1 LNTLNAS
8 KTSLKSSKNA
18 RLIALEIWM
27 LVFYQEKKLD
37 EVINNS
43 IDFNK
48 LDKRDKAFVYLI
60 INTSMRR
67 QKQAKLIYN
76 HFANTGIKNRNR
88 YLNSI
93 LTIASVQL
101 IWLKVAPHAV
111 LNNAVEQAK
120 KYGGDKQSKLVNA
133 LLRNMLRNE
142 SEWINLILDD
152 SVNLPEWIFKSWS
165 ALYGEKAVREI
176 VHLAMEPPPLD
187 IIVSK
192 KVSKKEKQKLKL
204 ELNGEEILP
213 NVLRCK
219 FNGPIEFL
227 PRYYDGIW
235 WIQDAASQ
243 IPCNL
248 LLTKI
253 PKHFINTKIT
263 SLKFLDLCSA
273 PGGKAAQL
281 LDNDLDIVCVEKNES
296 RSKRFDENMKR
307 LNFKSNIYIAN
318 AENYDPGFKPDIVL
332 IDAPCSATGTI
343 RRNPDIFIKPAPK
356 NLNDL
361 IKIQDNILKNAS
373 KILNKNG
380 IIMYITCSLQKIE
393 GERRIEKF
401 LIEQSNFSII
411 PFYPNEYPLIESC
424 ITKEG
429 FLRILPNNLN
439 FGSDNIINGSDGFFV
454 SLLKMDT

>member
-1 LNTLNAS
+1 MNTLNVS
-8 KTSLKSSKNA
+8 KTSFKSSKNA

-48 LDKRDKAFVYLI
+48 LDKRDKAFLYLI

-67 QKQAKLIYN
+67 HKQAKLIYN

-93 LTIASVQL
+93 LTIAIVQL

-142 SEWINLILDD
+142 SEWINLIPDD

-165 ALYGEKAVREI
+165 VLYGEQAVKEI
-176 VHLAMEPPPLD
+176 VNLAMEPPPLD

-192 KVSKKEKQKLKL
+192 KISEQEKQKLKS
-204 ELNGEEILP
+204 ELHGEEILP
-213 NVLRCK
+213 NVFRCK
-219 FNGPIEFL
+219 FNGPIETL

-253 PKHFINTKIT
+253 PKHFINTKTT

-273 PGGKAAQL
+273 PGGKASQL
-281 LDNDLDIVCVEKNES
+281 LDNDLDIVCVDKNES

-307 LNFKSNIYIAN
+307 LNFKASIYIAN

-356 NLNDL
+356 NLDDL

-439 FGSDNIINGSDGFFV
+439 FGSNNIINGSDGFFV

>member
-1 LNTLNAS
+1 VNTLNVS
-8 KTSLKSSKNA
+8 KTSFKSSKNA

-48 LDKRDKAFVYLI
+48 LDKRDKAFLYLI

-67 QKQAKLIYN
+67 HKQAKLIYN

-93 LTIASVQL
+93 LTIAIVQL
-101 IWLKVAPHAV
+101 IWLKVAPYAV

-142 SEWINLILDD
+142 SEWINLIPDD

-165 ALYGEKAVREI
+165 VLYGEQAVKEI
-176 VHLAMEPPPLD
+176 VNLAMEPPPLD

-192 KVSKKEKQKLKL
+192 KISEQEKQKLKS

-213 NVLRCK
+213 NVFRCK
-219 FNGPIEFL
+219 FNGPIESL

-253 PKHFINTKIT
+253 HKHFINIKTT

-273 PGGKAAQL
+273 PGGKASQL

-307 LNFKSNIYIAN
+307 LNFKASIYIAN

-356 NLNDL
+356 NLDDL

-439 FGSDNIINGSDGFFV
+439 FGSDNITNGSDGFFV

>member
-1 LNTLNAS
+1 MNTLNAS
-8 KTSLKSSKNA
+8 KTSFKSSKNA

-204 ELNGEEILP
+204 ELNG
-213 NVLRCK
+213 
-219 FNGPIEFL
+219 
-227 PRYYDGIW
+227 
-235 WIQDAASQ
+235 
-243 IPCNL
+243 
-248 LLTKI
+248 
-253 PKHFINTKIT
+253 
-263 SLKFLDLCSA
+263 
-273 PGGKAAQL
+273 
-281 LDNDLDIVCVEKNES
+281 
-296 RSKRFDENMKR
+296 
-307 LNFKSNIYIAN
+307 
-318 AENYDPGFKPDIVL
+318 
-332 IDAPCSATGTI
+332 
-343 RRNPDIFIKPAPK
+343 
-356 NLNDL
+356 
-361 IKIQDNILKNAS
+361 
-373 KILNKNG
+373 
-380 IIMYITCSLQKIE
+380 
-393 GERRIEKF
+393 
-401 LIEQSNFSII
+401 
-411 PFYPNEYPLIESC
+411 
-424 ITKEG
+424 
-429 FLRILPNNLN
+429 
-439 FGSDNIINGSDGFFV
+439 
-454 SLLKMDT
+454 

>member
-1 LNTLNAS
+1 MNTLNVS
-8 KTSLKSSKNA
+8 KTSFKSSKNA

-67 QKQAKLIYN
+67 HKQAKLIYN

-111 LNNAVEQAK
+111 LDNAVEQAK

-142 SEWINLILDD
+142 SEWINLIPDD

-165 ALYGEKAVREI
+165 VLYGEQAVKEI
-176 VHLAMEPPPLD
+176 VNLAMEPPPLD

-192 KVSKKEKQKLKL
+192 KISEQEKQKLKS

-213 NVLRCK
+213 NVFRCK

-253 PKHFINTKIT
+253 PKHFINTKTT

-273 PGGKAAQL
+273 PGGKASQL

-307 LNFKSNIYIAN
+307 LNFKASIYIAN

-356 NLNDL
+356 NLDDL

-411 PFYPNEYPLIESC
+411 PFCPNEYPLIESC

>member
-1 LNTLNAS
+1 MNTLNVS
-8 KTSLKSSKNA
+8 KTSFKSSKNA

-48 LDKRDKAFVYLI
+48 LDKRDKAFLYLI

-67 QKQAKLIYN
+67 HKQAKLIYN

-93 LTIASVQL
+93 LTIAIVQL

-142 SEWINLILDD
+142 SEWINLIPDD

-165 ALYGEKAVREI
+165 VLYGEQADKKI
-176 VHLAMEPPPLD
+176 VNLAMEPPPLD

-192 KVSKKEKQKLKL
+192 KISEQEKQKLKS

-213 NVLRCK
+213 NVFRCK
-219 FNGPIEFL
+219 FNGPIESL

-253 PKHFINTKIT
+253 PKHFINTKTT

-273 PGGKAAQL
+273 PGGKASQL
-281 LDNDLDIVCVEKNES
+281 LDNDLDIVCVDKNES

-307 LNFKSNIYIAN
+307 LNFKASIYIAN

-356 NLNDL
+356 NLDDL

-439 FGSDNIINGSDGFFV
+439 FGSDDIINGSDGFFV

>member
-1 LNTLNAS
+1 MNTLNVS
-8 KTSLKSSKNA
+8 KTSFKSSKNA

-67 QKQAKLIYN
+67 HKQAKLIYN

-120 KYGGDKQSKLVNA
+120 KFGGDKQSKLVNA

-165 ALYGEKAVREI
+165 VLYGEKAVKEI
-176 VHLAMEPPPLD
+176 VHLAMAPPPLD
-187 IIVSK
+187 IIISK
-192 KVSKKEKQKLKL
+192 KVNKKEKQKLKL

-213 NVLRCK
+213 NVFRCK
-219 FNGPIEFL
+219 FNGPIESL

-253 PKHFINTKIT
+253 PKHFINTKTT

-273 PGGKAAQL
+273 PGGKASQL
-281 LDNDLDIVCVEKNES
+281 LDNDLDIVCVDKNES

-307 LNFKSNIYIAN
+307 LNFKASIYIAN

-356 NLNDL
+356 NLDDL

>member
-1 LNTLNAS
+1 
-8 KTSLKSSKNA
+8 
-18 RLIALEIWM
+18 M

-165 ALYGEKAVREI
+165 ALYGEKAVR
-176 VHLAMEPPPLD
+176 
-187 IIVSK
+187 
-192 KVSKKEKQKLKL
+192 
-204 ELNGEEILP
+204 
-213 NVLRCK
+213 
-219 FNGPIEFL
+219 
-227 PRYYDGIW
+227 
-235 WIQDAASQ
+235 
-243 IPCNL
+243 
-248 LLTKI
+248 
-253 PKHFINTKIT
+253 
-263 SLKFLDLCSA
+263 
-273 PGGKAAQL
+273 
-281 LDNDLDIVCVEKNES
+281 
-296 RSKRFDENMKR
+296 
-307 LNFKSNIYIAN
+307 
-318 AENYDPGFKPDIVL
+318 
-332 IDAPCSATGTI
+332 
-343 RRNPDIFIKPAPK
+343 
-356 NLNDL
+356 
-361 IKIQDNILKNAS
+361 
-373 KILNKNG
+373 
-380 IIMYITCSLQKIE
+380 
-393 GERRIEKF
+393 
-401 LIEQSNFSII
+401 
-411 PFYPNEYPLIESC
+411 
-424 ITKEG
+424 
-429 FLRILPNNLN
+429 
-439 FGSDNIINGSDGFFV
+439 
-454 SLLKMDT
+454 

>member
-1 LNTLNAS
+1 MNTLNVS
-8 KTSLKSSKNA
+8 KTSFKSSKNA

-67 QKQAKLIYN
+67 YKQAKLIYN

-142 SEWINLILDD
+142 SEWINLIPDD

-165 ALYGEKAVREI
+165 VLYGEQAVKEI
-176 VHLAMEPPPLD
+176 INLAMEPPPLD

-192 KVSKKEKQKLKL
+192 KINEQEKQKLKS

-213 NVLRCK
+213 NVFRCK
-219 FNGPIEFL
+219 FNGPIESL

-253 PKHFINTKIT
+253 PKHFINTKTT

-273 PGGKAAQL
+273 PGGKASQL
-281 LDNDLDIVCVEKNES
+281 LDNDLDIVCVDKNES

-307 LNFKSNIYIAN
+307 LNFKASIYIAN

-356 NLNDL
+356 NLDDL

>member
-1 LNTLNAS
+1 LNIPNVS
-8 KTSLKSSKNA
+8 KTSFKSGKNA

-37 EVINNS
+37 EIINNS

-48 LDKRDKAFVYLI
+48 LEKRDKAFVYLL

-76 HFANTGIKNRNR
+76 YFANTGIKNRNR

-101 IWLKVAPHAV
+101 IWLKIAPHAV

-142 SEWINLILDD
+142 SEWINLIPDD

-165 ALYGEKAVREI
+165 ALYGEQAVKEI
-176 VHLAMEPPPLD
+176 VNLAMEPPPLD

-192 KVSKKEKQKLKL
+192 KISEQEKQKLKS
-204 ELNGEEILP
+204 ELNGVEILP
-213 NVLRCK
+213 NVFRCK
-219 FNGPIEFL
+219 FNGAIETL
-227 PRYYDGIW
+227 PKYYDGIW

-253 PKHFINTKIT
+253 PKHFINTTLT
-263 SLKFLDLCSA
+263 SLKVLDLCCA
-273 PGGKAAQL
+273 PGGKSAQL
-281 LDNDLDIVCVEKNES
+281 LDNDLDIVCIEKSEL
-296 RSKRFDENMKR
+296 RSKRFNENMER
-307 LNFKSNIYIAN
+307 LNFKSKMFIAN
-318 AENYDPGFKPDIVL
+318 AENYDPGFKPDVIL

-356 NLNDL
+356 NLDDL

-401 LIEQSNFSII
+401 LLEQSNFSII
-411 PFYPNEYPLIESC
+411 PFYPNEYPMIESY
-424 ITKEG
+424 ISKEG
-429 FLRILPNNLN
+429 FLRILPNYLN
-439 FGSDNIINGSDGFFV
+439 FGSDDVINGSDGFFV

>member
-1 LNTLNAS
+1 MNTLNVS
-8 KTSLKSSKNA
+8 KTSFKSSKNA

-67 QKQAKLIYN
+67 HKQAKLIYN

-93 LTIASVQL
+93 LTIAIVQL

-142 SEWINLILDD
+142 SEWINLIPDD

-165 ALYGEKAVREI
+165 VLYGEQAVKEI
-176 VHLAMEPPPLD
+176 VNLAMEPPPLD

-192 KVSKKEKQKLKL
+192 KISEQEKQKLKS

-213 NVLRCK
+213 NVFRCK
-219 FNGPIEFL
+219 FNGPIESL

-253 PKHFINTKIT
+253 PKHFINTKTT

-273 PGGKAAQL
+273 PGGKASQL

-307 LNFKSNIYIAN
+307 LNFKASIYIAN

-356 NLNDL
+356 NLDDL

>member
-1 LNTLNAS
+1 VNTLNVS
-8 KTSLKSSKNA
+8 KTSFKSSKNA

-67 QKQAKLIYN
+67 HKQAKLIYN

-93 LTIASVQL
+93 LTIAIVQL
-101 IWLKVAPHAV
+101 IWLKVAPYAV

-142 SEWINLILDD
+142 SEWINLIPDD

-165 ALYGEKAVREI
+165 VLYGEQAVKEI
-176 VHLAMEPPPLD
+176 VNLAMEPPPLD

-192 KVSKKEKQKLKL
+192 KISEQEKQKLKF

-213 NVLRCK
+213 NVFRCK
-219 FNGPIEFL
+219 FNGPIESL

-253 PKHFINTKIT
+253 PKHFINTKT
-263 SLKFLDLCSA
+263 NSLKFLDLCSA
-273 PGGKAAQL
+273 PGGKASQL
-281 LDNDLDIVCVEKNES
+281 LDNDLDIVCVDKNES

-307 LNFKSNIYIAN
+307 LNFKASIYIAN

-356 NLNDL
+356 NLDDL

-411 PFYPNEYPLIESC
+411 PFCPNEYPLIESC

-439 FGSDNIINGSDGFFV
+439 FDSDNIINGSDGFFV

>member
-1 LNTLNAS
+1 LNIPNVS
-8 KTSLKSSKNA
+8 KTSCKSGKNA
-18 RLIALEIWM
+18 RFIALEIWM

-37 EVINNS
+37 EIINNS

-48 LDKRDKAFVYLI
+48 LEKRDKAFVYLL

-76 HFANTGIKNRNR
+76 YFANTGIKNRNR

-101 IWLKVAPHAV
+101 IWLKIAPHAV

-142 SEWINLILDD
+142 SEWINLIPDD

-165 ALYGEKAVREI
+165 ALYGEQAVKEI
-176 VHLAMEPPPLD
+176 VNLAMEPPPLD

-192 KVSKKEKQKLKL
+192 KISEQEKQKLKS
-204 ELNGEEILP
+204 ELNGEEVLP
-213 NVLRCK
+213 NVFRCK
-219 FNGPIEFL
+219 FNGAIESL

-253 PKHFINTKIT
+253 PKHFINTTLT
-263 SLKFLDLCSA
+263 SLKVLDLCCA
-273 PGGKAAQL
+273 PGGKSAQL
-281 LDNDLDIVCVEKNES
+281 LDNDLDIVCIEKSEL
-296 RSKRFDENMKR
+296 RSKRFNENMER
-307 LNFKSNIYIAN
+307 LNFKSKMFIAN
-318 AENYDPGFKPDIVL
+318 AENYDPGFKPDVIL

-356 NLNDL
+356 NLDDL

-401 LIEQSNFSII
+401 LLEQSNFSII
-411 PFYPNEYPLIESC
+411 PFYPIEYPMIESC
-424 ITKEG
+424 ISKEG

-439 FGSDNIINGSDGFFV
+439 FGSDDVINGSDGFFV

>member
-1 LNTLNAS
+1 MNTLNVS
-8 KTSLKSSKNA
+8 KTSFKSSKNA

-93 LTIASVQL
+93 LTIAIVQL

-133 LLRNMLRNE
+133 LLRNMVRNE
-142 SEWINLILDD
+142 SEWINLIPDD

-165 ALYGEKAVREI
+165 VLYGEQAVKEI
-176 VHLAMEPPPLD
+176 VNLAMEPPPLD

-192 KVSKKEKQKLKL
+192 KISEQEKQKLKS

-213 NVLRCK
+213 NVFRCK
-219 FNGPIEFL
+219 FNGPIESL

-253 PKHFINTKIT
+253 PKHFINTKTT

-273 PGGKAAQL
+273 PGGKASQL
-281 LDNDLDIVCVEKNES
+281 LDNDLDIVCVDKNES

-307 LNFKSNIYIAN
+307 LNFKSSIYIAN

-356 NLNDL
+356 NLDDL

>member
-1 LNTLNAS
+1 MNTLNVS
-8 KTSLKSSKNA
+8 KTSFKSSKNA

-67 QKQAKLIYN
+67 HKQAKLIYN

-93 LTIASVQL
+93 LTIAIVQL

-142 SEWINLILDD
+142 SEWINLIPDD

-165 ALYGEKAVREI
+165 VLYGEQAVKEI
-176 VHLAMEPPPLD
+176 VNLAMEPPPLD

-192 KVSKKEKQKLKL
+192 KINEQEKQKLKS

-213 NVLRCK
+213 NVFRCK
-219 FNGPIEFL
+219 FNGPIESL

-253 PKHFINTKIT
+253 PKHFINTKTT

-273 PGGKAAQL
+273 PGGKASQL

-307 LNFKSNIYIAN
+307 LNFKASIYIAN

-356 NLNDL
+356 NLDDL

>member
-1 LNTLNAS
+1 MNIPNVS
-8 KTSLKSSKNA
+8 KTSFKSGKNA

-37 EVINNS
+37 EIINNS

-48 LDKRDKAFVYLI
+48 LEKRDKAFVYLL

-76 HFANTGIKNRNR
+76 YFANTGIKNRNR

-101 IWLKVAPHAV
+101 IWLKIAPHAV

-142 SEWINLILDD
+142 SEWINLIPDD

-165 ALYGEKAVREI
+165 TLYGEQAVKEI
-176 VHLAMEPPPLD
+176 VNLAMEPPPLD

-192 KVSKKEKQKLKL
+192 KISEQEKQKLKS
-204 ELNGEEILP
+204 ELNGEEVLP
-213 NVLRCK
+213 NVFRCK
-219 FNGPIEFL
+219 FNGAIETL

-253 PKHFINTKIT
+253 PKHFINTTLT
-263 SLKFLDLCSA
+263 SLKVLDLCCA
-273 PGGKAAQL
+273 PGGKSAQL
-281 LDNDLDIVCVEKNES
+281 LDNDLDIVCIEKSEL
-296 RSKRFDENMKR
+296 RSKRFNENMER
-307 LNFKSNIYIAN
+307 LNFKSKMFIAN
-318 AENYDPGFKPDIVL
+318 AENYDPGFKPDVIL

-356 NLNDL
+356 NLDDL

-401 LIEQSNFSII
+401 LLEQSNFSII
-411 PFYPNEYPLIESC
+411 PFYPIEYPMIESC
-424 ITKEG
+424 ISKEG

-439 FGSDNIINGSDGFFV
+439 FGSDDVINGSDGFFV

>member
-1 LNTLNAS
+1 
-8 KTSLKSSKNA
+8 
-18 RLIALEIWM
+18 
-27 LVFYQEKKLD
+27 
-37 EVINNS
+37 
-43 IDFNK
+43 
-48 LDKRDKAFVYLI
+48 
-60 INTSMRR
+60 MRR
-67 QKQAKLIYN
+67 HKQAKLIYN

-93 LTIASVQL
+93 LTIAIVQL

-142 SEWINLILDD
+142 SEWINLIPDD

-165 ALYGEKAVREI
+165 VLYGEQAVKEI
-176 VHLAMEPPPLD
+176 VNLAMEPPPLD

-192 KVSKKEKQKLKL
+192 KINEQEKQKLKS
-204 ELNGEEILP
+204 ELHGEEILP
-213 NVLRCK
+213 NVFRCK
-219 FNGPIEFL
+219 FNGPIESL

-253 PKHFINTKIT
+253 PKHFINTKTT

-273 PGGKAAQL
+273 PGGKASQL
-281 LDNDLDIVCVEKNES
+281 LDNDLDIVCVDKNES

-307 LNFKSNIYIAN
+307 LNFKASIYIAN

-356 NLNDL
+356 NLDDL

>member
-1 LNTLNAS
+1 MNTLNVS
-8 KTSLKSSKNA
+8 KTSFKSSKNA

-67 QKQAKLIYN
+67 HKQAKLIYN

-93 LTIASVQL
+93 LTIAIVQL

-142 SEWINLILDD
+142 SEWINLIPDD

-165 ALYGEKAVREI
+165 VLYGEQAVKEI
-176 VHLAMEPPPLD
+176 VNLAMEPPPLD

-192 KVSKKEKQKLKL
+192 KINEQEKQKLKS

-213 NVLRCK
+213 NVFRCK
-219 FNGPIEFL
+219 FNGPIESL

-253 PKHFINTKIT
+253 PKHFINTKTT

-273 PGGKAAQL
+273 PGGKASQL
-281 LDNDLDIVCVEKNES
+281 LDNDLDIVCVDKNES

-307 LNFKSNIYIAN
+307 LNFKASIYIAN

-356 NLNDL
+356 NLDDL

-411 PFYPNEYPLIESC
+411 PFCPNEYPLIESC

>member
-1 LNTLNAS
+1 
-8 KTSLKSSKNA
+8 
-18 RLIALEIWM
+18 M
-27 LVFYQEKKLD
+27 F
-37 EVINNS
+37 
-43 IDFNK
+43 
-48 LDKRDKAFVYLI
+48 
-60 INTSMRR
+60 
-67 QKQAKLIYN
+67 
-76 HFANTGIKNRNR
+76 
-88 YLNSI
+88 
-93 LTIASVQL
+93 
-101 IWLKVAPHAV
+101 
-111 LNNAVEQAK
+111 
-120 KYGGDKQSKLVNA
+120 
-133 LLRNMLRNE
+133 
-142 SEWINLILDD
+142 
-152 SVNLPEWIFKSWS
+152 
-165 ALYGEKAVREI
+165 
-176 VHLAMEPPPLD
+176 
-187 IIVSK
+187 
-192 KVSKKEKQKLKL
+192 
-204 ELNGEEILP
+204 
-213 NVLRCK
+213 RCK
-219 FNGPIEFL
+219 FNGPIESL

-273 PGGKAAQL
+273 PGGKASQL

-356 NLNDL
+356 NLDDL

-411 PFYPNEYPLIESC
+411 PFCPNEYPLIESC

>member
-1 LNTLNAS
+1 MNTLNVS
-8 KTSLKSSKNA
+8 KTSFKSSKNA

-67 QKQAKLIYN
+67 HKQAKLIYN

-93 LTIASVQL
+93 LTIAIVQL

-142 SEWINLILDD
+142 SEWINLIPDD

-165 ALYGEKAVREI
+165 VLYGEQAVKEI
-176 VHLAMEPPPLD
+176 VNLAMEPPPLD

-192 KVSKKEKQKLKL
+192 KISEQEKQKLKS

-213 NVLRCK
+213 NVFRCK
-219 FNGPIEFL
+219 FNGPIESL

-253 PKHFINTKIT
+253 PKHFINTKTT

-273 PGGKAAQL
+273 PGGKASQL
-281 LDNDLDIVCVEKNES
+281 LDNDLDIVCVDKNES

-307 LNFKSNIYIAN
+307 LNFKASIYIAN

-356 NLNDL
+356 NLDDL

-411 PFYPNEYPLIESC
+411 PFCPNEYPLIESC